1 MVHYVFITKC
11 FISCAGAEPVS
22 EGDTPAGPDQLIE
35 DGEERE
41 EGEST
46 ENISKEEAAERLM
59 VGRDVLS
66 PRTFPGHN
74 SIISK
79 FVKHVTSTVRKIY
92 NFLHSFLE
100 IQ

>member
-1 MVHYVFITKC
+1 MVQYVFITKC

-66 PRTFPGHN
+66 PRTFPGH
-74 SIISK
+74 K
-79 FVKHVTSTVRKIY
+79 FVKHVTSTLRKIY
-92 NFLHSFLE
+92 YFLHSFLE
-100 IQ
+100 SQ